1 MIKFLHRSA
10 VNLPIIIII
19 NWLIYALI
27 LNGTYFYLDN
37 FKTLDKIDTYV
48 VCLSLFHF
56 IVFDKYYSK
65 TKRCFILAILLSII
79 LRLISSNLNEN
90 LYFYLYYSII
100 LAPFIFNLWNPN
112 VKK

>member
-10 VNLPIIIII
+10 INLPIIIII
-19 NWLIYALI
+19 NWVICALI
-27 LNGTYFYLDN
+27 LNGTYFYFSN
-37 FKTLDKIDTYV
+37 FKVIDNVDTCV
-48 VCLSLFHF
+48 VCLSLLHF
-56 IVFDKYYSK
+56 IIFDKYYSNQK
-65 TKRCFILAILLSII
+65 KSFVLAILLSII
-79 LRLISSNLNEN
+79 LRLISYNLNEN

>member
-19 NWLIYALI
+19 NWLICALI
-27 LNGTYFYLDN
+27 LNGTYFYFDN
-37 FKTLDKIDTYV
+37 FKTLDKIDTCG